1 VTEAQ
6 IDAFKFYQ
14 RSDAFDDK
22 EKATI
27 RFADLVTRGASAI
40 DSDVLTWVGQH
51 YTEDEIVELTLVIA
65 LANLVNRINDTLQ
78 IEPDLG

>member
-6 IDAFKFYQ
+6 IDALKFYQ